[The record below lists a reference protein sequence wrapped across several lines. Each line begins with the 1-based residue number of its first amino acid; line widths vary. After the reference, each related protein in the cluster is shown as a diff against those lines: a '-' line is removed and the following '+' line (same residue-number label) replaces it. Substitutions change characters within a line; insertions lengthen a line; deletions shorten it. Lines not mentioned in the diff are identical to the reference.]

1 MALIS
6 VEMPYGPNARAAAP
20 LSVSPHSVYLPRLRW
35 GSGREEQ
42 LVTKIERMQ
51 RDQVSTPD
59 ILGVLTG
66 AEDLSLG
73 LVELDP
79 EDRGLETASG

>member
-1 MALIS
+1 
-6 VEMPYGPNARAAAP
+6 
-20 LSVSPHSVYLPRLRW
+20 
-35 GSGREEQ
+35 
-42 LVTKIERMQ
+42 VTKIERMQ